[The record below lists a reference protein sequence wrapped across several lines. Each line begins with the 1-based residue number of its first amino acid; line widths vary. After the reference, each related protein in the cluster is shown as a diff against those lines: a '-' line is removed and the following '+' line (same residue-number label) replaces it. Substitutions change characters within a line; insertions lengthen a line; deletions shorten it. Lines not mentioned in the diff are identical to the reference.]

1 MGSVL
6 VALALVAT
14 VLAVG
19 PSRSLAVDYRLE
31 ILTGSFTTRVGERV
45 ILTIAQP
52 STPEIE
58 TMLTDP
64 TTSAVV
70 QVSEPLPDRESVA
83 QAVAGEPFTVQDE
96 LVLGGP
102 VFRASQLNEQP
113 VYQVNIPTSGAQR
126 SEALRIDRDGVR
138 ALRIRLSSA
147 TGLVA
152 ESTTFLNVVSNR
164 RYNTLPVYFVV
175 NIDSAPSLQP
185 SGSVTVGDAERERLR
200 NLRDLLYRKP
210 PNVAIGIRLR
220 PELVDSLTRSP
231 NSEDQGILEEL
242 LVKLPDNDIVV
253 GTFRPADVASYAAA
267 GLRDQFEAQLLRGEQ
282 VLDALNGPN
291 LPVRGAWVTTDA
303 IDATSIDFLRGF
315 GITNVVM
322 LGGGT
327 ARYGSDTDPNRP
339 YAMRSSTSGVVLGLA
354 DERYGRLLDE
364 PTGTAHESAA
374 ALAAEIIAQRND
386 IASSA
391 VGAAA
396 LATRQLILSSAAGA
410 PREPLIATILL
421 RLLRSSPQ
429 VSLERITDLAPTL
442 EGLARIQPPE
452 VSVVDI
458 ARILSR
464 TNDAAAA
471 VESVR
476 DVVASNEGVTARWT
490 ELVDVANDTSL
501 DEQRREEYL
510 TAVLGQVASVREA
523 VSLPDSSFTFGSR
536 ESNLRLTL
544 NNASDY
550 AVTLRLLFASPTGK
564 LSFDPGSVDLT
575 IPARGQREVVVGASA
590 RANGL
595 IPVELVLAS
604 PGGTV
609 LDTAQLRVRVN
620 AIAGLGR
627 GVSAAFLV
635 LLTAWWVVHARRNG
649 RKKKTK
655 EHPALRSKP

>member
-6 VALALVAT
+6 VAVALATAT
-14 VLAVG
+14 LAIG

-64 TTSAVV
+64 TTTAVV
-70 QVSEPLPDRESVA
+70 QVSEPLPDRDSVA
-83 QAVAGEPFTVQDE
+83 QVVAGGPFTVQDE

-113 VYQVNIPTSGAQR
+113 VYQLNIPTSGAQR
-126 SEALRIDRDGVR
+126 SQALRIDRDGVR

-175 NIDSAPSLQP
+175 NVDSAPSVQP
-185 SGSVTVGDAERERLR
+185 NGSVAVGDSERKRLR
-200 NLRDLLYRKP
+200 DLRDLLYRKP

-220 PELVDSLTRSP
+220 PELVDGLTRSP

-242 LVKLPDNDIVV
+242 LVKLPDNDILV

-282 VLDALNGPN
+282 VLDALDGPS
-291 LPVRGAWVTTDA
+291 LPVRGAWLTTDA
-303 IDATSIDFLRGF
+303 IDAASIDFLRGF

-327 ARYGSDTDPNRP
+327 ARYGSETDPNRP
-339 YAMRSSTSGVVLGLA
+339 YAMRSSTNGVVLGLA

-374 ALAAEIIAQRND
+374 ALAAEIIAQRNN

-396 LATRQLILSSAAGA
+396 LATRQLILSSAAGT

-452 VSVVDI
+452 VSIIDI

-501 DEQRREEYL
+501 SEQRREEYL
-510 TAVLGQVASVREA
+510 TAVLDQVASVREA

-544 NNASDY
+544 NNESGY

-604 PGGTV
+604 PSGTV

-635 LLTAWWVVHARRNG
+635 LLATWWIVHARRNV

-655 EHPALRSKP
+655 EHPALRSKA